1 MNNSNIKY
9 STVESLMNALE
20 MRIDSENNDDG
31 GRKRSRKEKEMDED
45 IESMFRTKVR
55 WDHIAD
61 R

>member
-1 MNNSNIKY
+1 
-9 STVESLMNALE
+9 MNALE